1 MVEKGVDITLA
12 LDMAMKAFMDHYDIA
27 IIVSGDGDF
36 AKAVQVVKNTGRK
49 VEMAYL
55 KKPWKHLERMKIILS
70 SDKIDLKLE
79 GLGDATSTN
88 TGLKI

>member
-55 KKPWKHLERMKIILS
+55 KKP
-70 SDKIDLKLE
+70 
-79 GLGDATSTN
+79 
-88 TGLKI
+88 